1 MSMST
6 TDSTLSRFIFEQAPI
21 RGEFAHIGEAWRTI
35 LAKHDYPATL
45 KGLLGELVA
54 AGALLAA
61 TLKLKGSLILQIQ
74 GNGPI
79 SLLVVECTG
88 DLKIRATAKW
98 RGDIQQAS
106 LTELVGQGSFVI
118 TLDPKDGG
126 QTYQGIVPLE
136 GGSVAEVL
144 ENYMSR
150 SEQLET
156 RLWLAAGSTCVSGML
171 LQKMPEQEA
180 LDDDAW
186 NRAGQL
192 AATLTPQE
200 LLDLPAADLLHRLYH
215 EEDIRLFEAQNVTFE
230 CSCSHESVAGML
242 RMLGHDEIRSII
254 EEHGLVEVHCEFC
267 NHRYAFDPVDA
278 EQVFVTAARQVPGSG
293 AKH

>member
-1 MSMST
+1 MPS
-6 TDSTLSRFIFEQAPI
+6 TDSSLTRFIFDQIPI

-35 LAKHDYPATL
+35 LAKHDYPTTL

-98 RGDIQQAS
+98 RGDIPQAK

-118 TLDPKDGG
+118 TLDPKDGS

-136 GGSVAEVL
+136 GNSVAEML
-144 ENYMSR
+144 ENYMTR

-156 RLWLAAGSTCVSGML
+156 RLWLAADNTCVSGML
-171 LQKMPEQEA
+171 LQKLPGEESP
-180 LDDDAW
+180 DDDAW
-186 NRAGQL
+186 NRASQL
-192 AATLTPQE
+192 AATLTPRE
-200 LLDLPAADLLHRLYH
+200 LLELPAAELLHRLYH
-215 EEDIRLFEAQNVTFE
+215 EEDIRMFEAQDVAFE
-230 CSCSHESVAGML
+230 CSCSRKSVASML
-242 RMLGHDEIRSII
+242 RMLGHEEIRSII
-254 EEHGLVEVHCEFC
+254 EEQGQVEVHCEFC
-267 NHRYAFDPVDA
+267 NESYAFDPVDA
-278 EQVFVTAARQVPGSG
+278 EQIFVTATQQAPTSNTT
-293 AKH
+293 H